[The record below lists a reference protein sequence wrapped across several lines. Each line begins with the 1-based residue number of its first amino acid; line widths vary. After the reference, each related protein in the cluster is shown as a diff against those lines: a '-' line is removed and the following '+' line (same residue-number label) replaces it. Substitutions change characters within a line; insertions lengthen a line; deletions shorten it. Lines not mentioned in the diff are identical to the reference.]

1 MRFILLFV
9 ICLISVE
16 KGYNQY
22 SKQKGWINLI
32 KFSDNHVKDII
43 VNEGG
48 TSMSVDSTMQKA
60 INEANGTFS
69 LSELTHIVN
78 ICSAYCNTSAG
89 IALSLTK
96 WLRED
101 HPIYDKR
108 SPIDANQFRAF
119 LLASLGH
126 FSPNEEIY
134 KYVKSELIFA
144 DHGISIAAAAATAR
158 NFRNK
163 AAELVPLMEPFLTS
177 SFPDE
182 WVDISTPELNYPIIN
197 PTKARYEIIQTLVTF
212 GASAYH
218 SVKLLDQIAAC
229 NGCGEYGRDS
239 ALYKQASQAAEHIR
253 KVTPE
258 CCRNDDVADVSS
270 IAVQSGLTPITKQD
284 RKPVFINSI
293 KLLDQEGDSLRF
305 KDLIGQPFILTFFYT
320 QCTNASKC
328 VSTVDRLGKLEAECM
343 KDNLSEKI
351 GIYAMTYDPDYDS
364 PSIIKKYGELY
375 GVKFNSS
382 TKFLKTV
389 NSSDTK
395 VTDQLHLRVNYG
407 AGTINQHGIQLF
419 VFDKEGKIAAVC
431 DNDSWSVNDVKN
443 CLSSLI
449 NEQ

>member
-1 MRFILLFV
+1 MRFILLIV
-9 ICLISVE
+9 ICLISVN
-16 KGYNQY
+16 KGFNQY
-22 SKQKGWINLI
+22 SQQKNWINLI
-32 KFSDNHVKDII
+32 KFSDNHIKDII
-43 VNEGG
+43 VSEGS
-48 TSMSVDSTMQKA
+48 TSISVDSTMQKA

-78 ICSAYCNTSAG
+78 ICSAYCHTSPY

-108 SPIDANQFRAF
+108 SPIEANQFRAF

-126 FSPNEEIY
+126 FPPNDEIY

-144 DHGISIAAAAATAR
+144 DHGISIAAAAATAK

-163 AAELVPLMEPFLTS
+163 AAELVPLMEPFLS
-177 SFPDE
+177 SSYPDE

-197 PTKARYEIIQTLVTF
+197 PTKARYEVIKTLTAF

-218 SVKLLDQIAAC
+218 SVKFLDQIAAC

-239 ALYKQASQAAEHIR
+239 ALYRKASQAAEYIR

-258 CCRNDDVADVSS
+258 CCRNDGVADDSS
-270 IAVQSGLTPITKQD
+270 MALPGLKPINKQD

-293 KLLDQEGDSLRF
+293 NLLDQEGNSLRF
-305 KDLIGQPFILTFFYT
+305 QDLIGQPFVLTFFYT

-328 VSTVDRLGKLEAECM
+328 VSTVDRLGKLEAECI
-343 KDNLSEKI
+343 KDNLAGKI
-351 GIYAMTYDPDYDS
+351 GIYAMTYDPDNDS
-364 PSIIKKYGELY
+364 PSILKKYGEMY
-375 GVKFNSS
+375 GVKFNNG
-382 TKFLKTV
+382 TKFLKTLH
-389 NSSDTK
+389 SSNTL

-407 AGTINQHGIQLF
+407 AGTVNQHGIQLF
-419 VFDKEGKIAAVC
+419 VFDKEGKIAAIC
-431 DNDSWSVNDVKN
+431 DNDSWSVIDVKN
-443 CLSSLI
+443 CLSSLT
-449 NEQ
+449 NE